1 MPRSHRHHALA
12 AGLALI
18 ALFAPGRADAQC
30 FPTPP
35 NSIVPSHI
43 VLVGSL
49 GAVPES
55 ELGAF
60 VVEARDLANNPL
72 PGAVVAIDLSN
83 APDLTFCTDQLNPN
97 LVVNC
102 AATTVTATADAAG
115 RAFFTLVGRG
125 NSAGAPS
132 SLHPCP
138 LAPQRRPGPRERM
151 PGRLPHRE
159 RLRRGRHGRPGGQR
173 SRELPRRL
181 RLRGAARAERLRRR
195 RLPRR
200 GRPVH
205 VADGI
210 RAGDAT
216 HLVRVRLPVS
226 RRG

>member
-125 NSAGAPS
+125 NSTGARSLLNAGRV
-132 SLHPCP
+132 LVNGCP
-138 LAPQRRPGPRERM
+138 AGFPTVSAYDADGTGGLGANDLANFLADFASGEP
-151 PGRLPHRE
+151 
-159 RLRRGRHGRPGGQR
+159 RGRSDYDGGGY
-173 SRELPRRL
+173 L
-181 RLRGAARAERLRRR
+181 G
-195 RLPRR
+195 
-200 GRPVH
+200 
-205 VADGI
+205 
-210 RAGDAT
+210 AGDLSMWLTAFA
-216 HLVRVRLPVS
+216 
-226 RRG
+226 RGTQLTSCASGCP